1 MQLNPER
8 RTLMGRRPKTQ
19 MDYGEGTIFY
29 SNSQNKW
36 MGQMNVGRDK
46 NGKIKRK
53 SVYGKTP
60 EEVKEKLNQIKYSI
74 YSGTFL
80 DTSSITF
87 YQLAK
92 QIQDDKLAMN
102 EIQEQTYY
110 RNLETLK
117 LTADIH
123 NVPLQQINYSMVK
136 ELLIS
141 KINYSQST
149 IRKIY
154 GIMNQCFKEAVKRK
168 IILENPLGDMRIP
181 KSKKKPHKVRAM
193 TVDEE
198 KHFIEVLMT
207 EQTRYTDQMLISVFT
222 GMRMGE
228 VNALT
233 IDDFNTRFNFINID
247 KTVSKGK
254 NGEAFINTSPKTDAG
269 NRTVPI
275 NSSVK
280 PVIDRIIKN
289 YEPADDGYL
298 FHTTTGSL
306 VATSIVNFEF
316 QRIINKYNIKDE
328 SVKGSLS
335 LHSLRHTYATRS
347 IEAGMPPK
355 VLQVLLGHT
364 DIKVTLDTYSDVF
377 ESFQTEN
384 VAKVDNYMSDLG
396 IAVS

>member
-1 MQLNPER
+1 
-8 RTLMGRRPKTQ
+8 MGRRPKTQ

-29 SNSQNKW
+29 SNSQKKW
-36 MGQMNVGRDK
+36 MGQVNIGKDE

-60 EEVKEKLNQIKYSI
+60 EEVKEKLNQIKFSI

-80 DTSSITF
+80 EISHITF

-92 QIQDDKLAMN
+92 QLQDDKLALN

-117 LTADIH
+117 HTAPIN
-123 NVPLQQINYSMVK
+123 NVPLQQINHFMVK
-136 ELLIS
+136 DLLIS
-141 KINYSQST
+141 KMHFSDST

-168 IILENPLGDMRIP
+168 IILENPIEDIRIP
-181 KSKKKPHKVRAM
+181 KSKKKKAKVRAM

-198 KHFIEVLMT
+198 KRFVEILKT
-207 EQTRYTDQMLISVFT
+207 QQTRYTDQMLISLFT

-228 VNALT
+228 INALRRED
-233 IDDFNTRFNFINID
+233 INLKFNFINVD
-247 KTVSKGK
+247 KTIAKGK
-254 NGEAFINTSPKTDAG
+254 HGEAFINDTAKTDAG
-269 NRTVPI
+269 NRSVPI
-275 NSSVK
+275 NALVK
-280 PVIDRIIKN
+280 PIIKRILKD
-289 YEPADDGYL
+289 YQPTKDGYL
-298 FHTTTGSL
+298 FHTDRGTL
-306 VATSIVNFEF
+306 IATSVVNYEF
-316 QRIINKYNIKDE
+316 RRIMQTYDIKDA
-328 SVKGSLS
+328 SIKGNVTT
-335 LHSLRHTYATRS
+335 HSLRHTYATRC
-347 IEAGMPPK
+347 IEGGMPPK
-355 VLQVLLGHT
+355 VLQKLLGHT

-384 VAKVDNYMSDLG
+384 VEKVDNYMTDLG

>member
-1 MQLNPER
+1 
-8 RTLMGRRPKTQ
+8 MGRRPKTQ
-19 MDYGEGTIFY
+19 MDYGDGTIFY
-29 SNSQNKW
+29 SNSQHKW
-36 MGQMNVGRDK
+36 MGQVNISRDE

-53 SVYGKTP
+53 SVYGATP

-80 DTSSITF
+80 DVSHITF

-92 QIQDDKLAMN
+92 QLQDDKLAMN

-117 LTADIH
+117 QTAAIN
-123 NVPLQQINYSMVK
+123 NVPLQQINYFMVR

-141 KINYSQST
+141 KINFSQST

-168 IILENPLGDMRIP
+168 IILENPMTDMKMP
-181 KSKKKPHKVRAM
+181 KSKKKPLHVRAM
-193 TVDEE
+193 TVDEQ
-198 KHFIEVLMT
+198 KRFIDVLMT
-207 EQTRYTDQMLISVFT
+207 KPTRYTEQMLICIFT
-222 GMRMGE
+222 GMRAGE

-233 IDDFNTRFNFINID
+233 IDDFNMNFNFINID
-247 KTVSKGK
+247 KTIAKGE
-254 NGEAFINTSPKTDAG
+254 NGEAFINDSPKTDAG

-275 NSSVK
+275 NALVK

-289 YEPADDGYL
+289 YQPTKDGYL
-298 FHTTTGSL
+298 FHTDRGTL
-306 VATSIVNFEF
+306 IATSVMNTEF
-316 QRIINKYNIKDE
+316 KRIIKTYKIKDN
-328 SVKGSLS
+328 SIKGTLP
-335 LHSLRHTYATRS
+335 LHSLRHTYATCS

-355 VLQVLLGHT
+355 VLQKLLGHT

-377 ESFQTEN
+377 ESFQIEN
-384 VAKVDNYMSDLG
+384 VEKVDGYLTDLG

>member
-1 MQLNPER
+1 
-8 RTLMGRRPKTQ
+8 MGRRPKTQ
-19 MDYGEGTIFY
+19 MDYGEGTIFF
-29 SNSQNKW
+29 SNSQKRW
-36 MGQMNVGRDK
+36 MGQMNVGKDE
-46 NGKIKRK
+46 NGKVKRK

-80 DTSSITF
+80 DISSITF

-92 QIQDDKLAMN
+92 QMQDDKLAMN

-117 LTADIH
+117 LTADI
-123 NVPLQQINYSMVK
+123 NNIPLQQINYSMVK

-168 IILENPLGDMRIP
+168 IIIENPLGDMRIP
-181 KSKKKPHKVRAM
+181 KSKKKPLKIRAM

-198 KHFIEVLMT
+198 KRFIEVLMT
-207 EQTRYTDQMLISVFT
+207 EPTRYTDQMLISVFT

-233 IDDFNTRFNFINID
+233 IDDFNLNFNFINID
-247 KTVSKGK
+247 KTIAKGE
-254 NGEAFINTSPKTDAG
+254 NGEAFINDNPKTDAG

-275 NSSVK
+275 NSLVK
-280 PVIDRIIKN
+280 PVIDRIIKD
-289 YEPADDGYL
+289 YEPTADGYL
-298 FHTTTGSL
+298 FHTDRGTL
-306 VATSIVNFEF
+306 VATSVVNFEF
-316 QRIINKYNIKDE
+316 RRIIEKYHIKDE
-328 SVKGSLS
+328 SVKGTLS

-355 VLQVLLGHT
+355 VLQKLLGHT

-384 VAKVDNYMSDLG
+384 VEKVDNYMTDLG